1 MEFFN
6 WDKSIEIYAEKKNEP
21 LPLYYDFYNVATHF
35 KNVYE
40 PADDTFLLIDSI
52 ANDITAGAIKN
63 KKEIKSI
70 ELGCGNGLVS
80 CCYLGKAKEN
90 LIDIKEHYCVDI
102 NKDAIELTK
111 NLIEHYEFN
120 ATFIESNLFDNVDNK
135 EGFDVIIFNPPYV
148 TTDDDEYQRALKD
161 KDIYASWAGGK
172 KGSETIFK
180 FLDQLK
186 NNIKQNGI
194 LYLLLSKENEY
205 HTIIS
210 RIKNECGFDF
220 DVLMKKRAK
229 NERLAVFKF
238 YKK

>member
-1 MEFFN
+1 MELFN
-6 WDKSIEIYAEKKNEP
+6 WDKSIDIYTQKKNEP
-21 LPLYYDFYNVATHF
+21 LPVYYDFYNLSKHF

-52 ANDITAGAIKN
+52 MNDIGALSN

-80 CCYLGKAKEN
+80 CCYLEKAKEN
-90 LIDIKEHYCVDI
+90 SIDIKEHFCVDI
-102 NKDAIELTK
+102 NRDAIELTK
-111 NLIEHYEFN
+111 SLIEHYN
-120 ATFIESNLFDNVDNK
+120 LNTNVKFIESNLFDNIDNK
-135 EGFDVIIFNPPYV
+135 DKFDVIIFNPPYV

-180 FLDQLK
+180 FIDQLH
-186 NNIKQNGI
+186 NNIKEDGI

-210 RIKNECGFDF
+210 RIKSECNFDF
-220 DVLMKKRAK
+220 DILMKIKAK

>member
-1 MEFFN
+1 M
-6 WDKSIEIYAEKKNEP
+6 KK
-21 LPLYYDFYNVATHF
+21 LKDRRKLLDF
-35 KNVYE
+35 KNFNRCPCFGNPKSNEYDPKLCE
-40 PADDTFLLIDSI
+40 ICRKS
-52 ANDITAGAIKN
+52 DI
-63 KKEIKSI
+63 
-70 ELGCGNGLVS
+70 
-80 CCYLGKAKEN
+80 
-90 LIDIKEHYCVDI
+90 
-102 NKDAIELTK
+102 
-111 NLIEHYEFN
+111 
-120 ATFIESNLFDNVDNK
+120 FDNVDNK